1 MEIIEI
7 IKERLS
13 IFKNLYDTVRI
24 VNPNIKK
31 IVNFGEDNTE
41 IAEGSCFDFW
51 KTDGFCNNC
60 IAMKSC
66 LENDTFIKMEIS
78 DGKIFII
85 ISSPVTIEN
94 KVYIVEM
101 IKDISQ
107 TGSIMNNEKNINNI
121 KSLIKE
127 INDADI
133 MDELTGLYNKK

>member
-31 IVNFGEDNTE
+31 VVNFEEDNTE
-41 IAEGSCFDFW
+41 IAGGACFDFW

-60 IAMKSC
+60 ISMKAC
-66 LENDTFIKMEIS
+66 LANDTFIKMEIS

-133 MDELTGLYNKK
+133 IDEFTGLYNKK